1 MEVKIYNK
9 PSEKGM
15 AVREEVF
22 IKEQGFSYDRDEI
35 DDTAY
40 HIVLFDGETAV
51 GVCRVFEGD
60 EKNVYILGR
69 LAVAKEHRGKGYG
82 KIIIEKAVEYVKS
95 LKGESLILHSQMQ
108 AKDFYKK
115 QGFIEYG
122 DIEYEEGC
130 PHIWMK
136 ISCV

>member
-9 PSEKGM
+9 PTEKGM
-15 AVREEVF
+15 TVREEVF
-22 IKEQGFSYDRDEI
+22 IKEQGFSYDRDET

-40 HIVLFDGETAV
+40 HIVLFEGETAI
-51 GVCRVFEGD
+51 GVCRVFESD

-108 AKDFYKK
+108 AKEFYKK
-115 QGFIEYG
+115 QGFKEYG
-122 DIEYEEGC
+122 DIEYEEDC

-136 ISCV
+136 LKL